1 MKHPIYLDYN
11 ATTPIDKE
19 VADEMISTIQNHYG
33 NPSSLYEIGRYSK
46 KAIERARKQLASLI
60 NAQPEEILFTSC
72 ATESNNI
79 AIQGIAFANQIKG
92 KHIITSAIE
101 HPAVIEVCKYLET
114 QGFEVSYLAVDATG
128 RINPQDVATAI
139 RPDTILITIMHAN
152 NEVGTIQPISEIA
165 VIAKQKNILFHTDAA
180 QSVGKIDTNVAKLGV
195 DLLTIAGH
203 KLYAP
208 KGIGALYIKQGVK
221 IQKIMY
227 GAAQEKGIR
236 PGTENLV
243 HIVALGKACEIAQ
256 RDFEKNYNTMLSAK
270 ENLLKGLQTHLGE
283 KIKVNGNTVHC
294 LPNTLSIAFYNI
306 EAQTLAS
313 IISNDIYISTGSAC
327 HAGSVEISSVLKAM
341 NIDMRTAIG
350 TVRISTGKY
359 TSSEEIET
367 AVQIISNA
375 VTQLTQ
381 QKKQ

>member
-1 MKHPIYLDYN
+1 MKNPIYLDYN

-19 VADEMISTIQNHYG
+19 VAVEMISIIQNHYG
-33 NPSSLYEIGRYSK
+33 NPSSSYEIGRYSK
-46 KAIERARKQLASLI
+46 KAIENARKQVADLI

-79 AIQGIAFANQIKG
+79 AIQGIAFANQAKG
-92 KHIITSAIE
+92 KHIITSIIE
-101 HPAVIEVCKYLET
+101 HPAIIEVCKYLES
-114 QGFEVSYLAVDATG
+114 QSFEVSYLPVDTG
-128 RINPQDVATAI
+128 GRVNPQDVEKAI

-165 VIAKQKNILFHTDAA
+165 VIAKKKNILFHTDAA
-180 QSVGKIDTNVAKLGV
+180 QSIGKIETDVEKLGV
-195 DLLTIAGH
+195 DLLTLAGH

-208 KGIGALYIKQGVK
+208 KGIGALYVKQGIK

-227 GAAQEKGIR
+227 GAGQEKGIR

-256 RDFEKNYNTMLSAK
+256 RDFDKNSATMLSAK
-270 ENLLKGLQTHLGE
+270 EKLLKGLQIQFGE
-283 KIKVNGNTVHC
+283 KIKVNGDPVHC
-294 LPNTLSIAFYNI
+294 LPNTLSIAFDNV
-306 EAQTLAS
+306 EAHTLAS

-327 HAGSVEISSVLKAM
+327 HANSVEISSVLKAM
-341 NIDMRTAIG
+341 NLDLRTAVG
-350 TVRISTGKY
+350 TVRISTGKH

-367 AVQIISNA
+367 AVKIISNT
-375 VTQLTQ
+375 VTKLTEH
-381 QKKQ
+381 

>member
-1 MKHPIYLDYN
+1 MKKPIYLDYN

-19 VADEMISTIQNHYG
+19 VADEMISIIQNHYG
-33 NPSSLYEIGRYSK
+33 NPSSSYEIGRNSK
-46 KAIERARKQLASLI
+46 KAIENARIQVAGLI

-79 AIQGIAFANQIKG
+79 AIQGVAFANQAKG

-101 HPAVIEVCKYLET
+101 HPAIIEVCRYLEL
-114 QGFEVSYLAVDATG
+114 QGFEVSYLPVDTKG
-128 RINPQDVATAI
+128 RINPQDVEKAI

-165 VIAKQKNILFHTDAA
+165 EIAKKKNILFHTDAA
-180 QSVGKIDTNVAKLGV
+180 QSIGKIETDVEKLGV

-208 KGIGALYIKQGVK
+208 KGIGALYVKQGTM

-227 GAAQEKGIR
+227 GASQEKGIR

-256 RDFEKNYNTMLSAK
+256 RDFYKNSTTMLSAK
-270 ENLLKGLQTHLGE
+270 EKLLKDLQTQLGE
-283 KIKVNGNTVHC
+283 KIKVNGDPAHC
-294 LPNTLSIAFYNI
+294 LPNTLSIAFDNV
-306 EAQTLAS
+306 ESQTLAS

-327 HAGSVEISSVLKAM
+327 HANSIEISSVLKAM
-341 NIDMRTAIG
+341 NLDLRTAVG
-350 TVRISTGKY
+350 TVRISTGKH
-359 TSSEEIET
+359 TSREEIET
-367 AVQIISNA
+367 AVKIISSTVNK
-375 VTQLTQ
+375 LTQ
-381 QKKQ
+381 Q